1 MKFIC
6 RLTIFLIWILPL
18 SLTART
24 AIEFDTGWSARL
36 QGSNHHPLVDYFWE
50 AISLGSPLV
59 EAGGVL
65 GSGLNGN
72 PTACRTSATT
82 LLLTQIVTM
91 CFKYLIRRPR
101 PERTYQPRL
110 WNTRITPS
118 FPSGHTASSA
128 AFATSAG
135 LQFPEYQ
142 PLLVGFALLSG
153 FSQIYVGNH
162 YCGDVLAGL
171 AVGSLVG
178 GLVYAGWHGGDTA
191 PAPDQILRIRLNYIF

>member
-1 MKFIC
+1 MKYIC

-36 QGSNHHPLVDYFWE
+36 QGSNHHPLADYFWE
-50 AISLGSPLV
+50 AVSLGSPLV
-59 EAGGVL
+59 ETGGML
-65 GSGLNGN
+65 GSGLKGE
-72 PTACRTSATT
+72 PAVCRTTAAT
-82 LLLTQIVTM
+82 LLLTQITTM
-91 CFKYLIRRPR
+91 GIKYLVRRPR

-135 LQFPEYQ
+135 LQFPEYR
-142 PLLVGFALLSG
+142 PLLAGFALLSG

-171 AVGSLVG
+171 VVGSLVG
-178 GLVYAGWHGGDTA
+178 VLVYAGGHGCDTA
-191 PAPDQILRIRLNYIF
+191 PAPDQILRIGLNYIF